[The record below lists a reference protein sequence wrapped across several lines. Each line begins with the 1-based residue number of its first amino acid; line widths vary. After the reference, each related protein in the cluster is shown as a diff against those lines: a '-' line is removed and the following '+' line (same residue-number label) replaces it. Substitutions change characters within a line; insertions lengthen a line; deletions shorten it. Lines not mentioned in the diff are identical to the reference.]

1 MGPGDP
7 LRSTVVPSTTVAI
20 LPIGSPTTES
30 GPAVG
35 SGHGH
40 EKGSIG
46 MPVEIIGMVGTRDAS
61 EIKGPLVDGPVVDW
75 MDGPVIDPDYLV
87 DISRAHEQ
95 AGFDRVLVGYGA
107 VAPEGWAVAA
117 SVLHHTERLKV
128 LVAHRPGFVQPA
140 LLARKAATLDH
151 LTGGG
156 RIAIH
161 FITGGD
167 EADQR
172 REGDFV
178 PHDARYRRTGE
189 VMSIV
194 RRMWEEGAPFD
205 FEGEFFRYEGA
216 FTSVKPVSP
225 GRDPALLRRGLAR
238 RHRGRRGPRRRLRL
252 LGRAPGRRGGA
263 DELHR
268 AGGGESRTYP
278 PLQHLAAS
286 HHRRHR
292 GRGLGEGRVDR
303 RDRRPSG
310 SSWPRSGW
318 PAGRRRYQGLGGAAN
333 ATLSVD
339 RDTGGTT
346 SVGRKRLIA
355 MSAEREVYDER
366 LWMKVANLT
375 GAAGNSTALVGTPEQ
390 VAEAMLRY
398 YDLGITT
405 LLLKGFDPVP
415 DAVEFGKE
423 LLPMVREGVE
433 DRSSSRPLT
442 A

>member
-1 MGPGDP
+1 M
-7 LRSTVVPSTTVAI
+7 S
-20 LPIGSPTTES
+20 
-30 GPAVG
+30 
-35 SGHGH
+35 
-40 EKGSIG
+40 
-46 MPVEIIGMVGTRDAS
+46 VEIIGMVGTRDAS

-75 MDGPVIDPDYLV
+75 MDGPVIDPGYLV
-87 DISRAHEQ
+87 DISQAHEE

-117 SVLHHTERLKV
+117 SVLHHTEHLKV

-194 RRMWEEGAPFD
+194 RRMWREDAPFD
-205 FEGEFFRYEGA
+205 VDGEFFTYEGA
-216 FTSVKPVSP
+216 FTSVKPVTPDGIPLYFAGASP
-225 GRDPALLRRGLAR
+225 AAIEVGAEQADVYAFWGEPRAAVAERMASINQVAAR
-238 RHRGRRGPRRRLRL
+238 AGRRLRYSISL
-252 LGRAPGRRGGA
+252 RPIIA
-263 DELHR
+263 DTEDAAWEKAEWIAELTAER
-268 AGGGESRTYP
+268 IE
-278 PLQHLAAS
+278 LAKE
-286 HHRRHR
+286 RM
-292 GRGLGEGRVDR
+292 
-303 RDRRPSG
+303 
-310 SSWPRSGW
+310 
-318 PAGRRRYQGLGGAAN
+318 AGRQDTYTGLGGRSN

-339 RDTGGTT
+339 RGTGGTT
-346 SVGRKRLIA
+346 SIGRKRLIE

-398 YDLGITT
+398 CDLGIST

-415 DAVEFGKE
+415 DAVEFGKH
-423 LLPMVREGVE
+423 LLPLVREGAAR
-433 DRSSSRPLT
+433 RSAALS

>member
-1 MGPGDP
+1 MAM
-7 LRSTVVPSTTVAI
+7 S
-20 LPIGSPTTES
+20 
-30 GPAVG
+30 
-35 SGHGH
+35 
-40 EKGSIG
+40 
-46 MPVEIIGMVGTRDAS
+46 VEIIGMVGTRDAS

-75 MDGPVIDPDYLV
+75 MDGPVIDPGYLF
-87 DISRAHEQ
+87 DISRAHEE

-117 SVLHHTERLKV
+117 SVLQHTQHLKV

-140 LLARKAATLDH
+140 LLARQAATLDH

-194 RRMWEEGAPFD
+194 RRMWREDAPFD
-205 FEGEFFRYEGA
+205 FSGEFFTYEGA
-216 FTSVKPVSP
+216 FTSVKPVTPDGIPLYFAGASP
-225 GRDPALLRRGLAR
+225 AAVDIGAAQADVYAFWGE
-238 RHRGRRGPRRRLRL
+238 PRAAVAERMASINQVASRAGRRLRYSISL
-252 LGRAPGRRGGA
+252 RPIIA
-263 DELHR
+263 DTEDAAWEKAEWIAERTAERIELAKER
-268 AGGGESRTYP
+268 M
-278 PLQHLAAS
+278 
-286 HHRRHR
+286 
-292 GRGLGEGRVDR
+292 
-303 RDRRPSG
+303 
-310 SSWPRSGW
+310 
-318 PAGRRRYQGLGGAAN
+318 AGRQDTYTGLGGRSN

-339 RDTGGTT
+339 RGTAGTT
-346 SVGRKRLIA
+346 SIGRKRLIE

-398 YDLGITT
+398 CDLGITT

-415 DAVEFGKE
+415 DAVEFGKQ
-423 LLPMVREGVE
+423 LLPLVREGAAH
-433 DRSSSRPLT
+433 RST
-442 A
+442 ALSA